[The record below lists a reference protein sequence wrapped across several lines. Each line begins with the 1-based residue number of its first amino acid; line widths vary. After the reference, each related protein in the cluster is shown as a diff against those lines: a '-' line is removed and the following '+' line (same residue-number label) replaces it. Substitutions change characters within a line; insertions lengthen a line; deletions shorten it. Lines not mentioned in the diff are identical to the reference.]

1 MKNKS
6 ISTVKK
12 IFFISLT
19 FLFLFQSNL
28 VLAKTPKK
36 AKATQAKPTDLYTKA
51 KKELPE
57 DFYAVYRI
65 VDRLSR
71 ANGLDNYPWRIV
83 IVPEYNLN
91 AFATDANLIA
101 VYDGIMDRLAGDS
114 SALACVIGH
123 EMSHHVK
130 HHIAMSPSEEK
141 SIRAKIQQEA
151 QTQVMAEIND
161 AKEDTANTAMGGAII
176 NSFGGLFG
184 GSGNWVT
191 KNASSMLQQEGN
203 RRTAEADRRIKEITA
218 QKERELNE
226 SIAANSRKYEF
237 EADENGYKYM
247 AKAGFEPEGCF
258 RVMEVLGRTEGAEFD
273 TDHPAIPK
281 RLEQLEQLS
290 KQYPPQSL
298 ALEGKTKISSS
309 QPLNYDLSKDGMS
322 LRINSRRGGSS
333 ANDIDRLFK

>member
-1 MKNKS
+1 MRNKS
-6 ISTVKK
+6 IFTVKK
-12 IFFISLT
+12 LCLISLT

-36 AKATQAKPTDLYTKA
+36 AKNTQAKPTDLYTKA

-57 DFYAVYRI
+57 DFYTVYRI
-65 VDRLSR
+65 VDRISR
-71 ANGLDNYPWRIV
+71 ANGLDDYNWRVIV
-83 IVPEYNLN
+83 VPEYNLN

-130 HHIAMSPSEEK
+130 RHIAMSPSEEK
-141 SIRAKIQQEA
+141 TIRAKIQQEA
-151 QTQVMAEIND
+151 QTQVMAEMKD
-161 AKEDTANTAMGGAII
+161 AQEDNTNTAMGGAII

-184 GSGNWVT
+184 GGNWVT
-191 KNASSMLQQEGN
+191 NNAKSMLQQEGA
-203 RRTAEADRRIKEITA
+203 RRTQEAEQRIKEITA

-226 SIAANSRKYEF
+226 TLAANSRKYEF
-237 EADENGYKYM
+237 EADQGGYQYM

-281 RLEQLEQLS
+281 RVEQLQQLV
-290 KQYPPQSL
+290 KQYPPASL
-298 ALEGKTKISSS
+298 ASEGKAKIASSK
-309 QPLNYDLSKDGMS
+309 PLEYDLSKDGIS

-333 ANDIDRLFK
+333 GDDIDRMFK

>member
-1 MKNKS
+1 MTNKS
-6 ISTVKK
+6 ILTVKK
-12 IFFISLT
+12 LFFISLT

-36 AKATQAKPTDLYTKA
+36 AKTTQAKPTDIYTKA

-71 ANGLDNYPWRIV
+71 ANGLDDYTWRV
-83 IVPEYNLN
+83 VVVPEYNLN

-114 SALACVIGH
+114 SALACVIAH

-141 SIRAKIQQEA
+141 AIRAKIQQEA
-151 QTQVMAEIND
+151 EAQVMAEIKD
-161 AKEDTANTAMGGAII
+161 AQEDNTNTAMGGAII

-184 GSGNWVT
+184 GGNWVT
-191 KNASSMLQQEGN
+191 NNAKSMLQQEGA
-203 RRTAEADRRIKEITA
+203 RRTAEAEKRIKEITA

-226 SIAANSRKYEF
+226 SIAANSRRYEF
-237 EADENGYKYM
+237 EADEGGYKYM
-247 AKAGFEPEGCF
+247 AKAGFESDGCF

-281 RLEQLEQLS
+281 RVEQLQQLV
-290 KQYPPQSL
+290 KQFPPESL
-298 ALEGKTKISSS
+298 ALEGKAKISASK
-309 QPLNYDLSKDGMS
+309 PLDYDLSKDGIS

-333 ANDIDRLFK
+333 GDDIDRMFK